1 MEIVFHHLKMEKKYI
16 LDART
21 IYGSLGYS
29 IYDFEFGALYGI
41 TRYDNVKF
49 RIERKKLN
57 LSVGYNFTKI

>member
-1 MEIVFHHLKMEKKYI
+1 MEIVFHHLKMEKKVYT

-41 TRYDNVKF
+41 TRYDNAQ
-49 RIERKKLN
+49 IQD
-57 LSVGYNFTKI
+57 